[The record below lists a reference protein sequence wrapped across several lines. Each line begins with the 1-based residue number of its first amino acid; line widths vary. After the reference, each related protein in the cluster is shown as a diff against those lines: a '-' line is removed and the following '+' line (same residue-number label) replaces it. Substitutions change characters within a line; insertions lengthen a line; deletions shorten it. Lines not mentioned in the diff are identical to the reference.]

1 MASSKEAELA
11 SAYASCVRLA
21 RAHYENFP
29 VASWVLPRQMRPHI
43 AAIYTFARIADD
55 FADEGTVEPEERLQR
70 LDVWRRRLRHSLSSV
85 SDGSFQSHAVD
96 LQSTTAISADQKALF
111 LALANTIQTRRL
123 PVTLFE
129 DLLSAFEQDVVVHR
143 YQSWDQLLD
152 YCSRSANPVGRLVLR
167 VAGHNDPS
175 LDRASDC
182 LCTAL
187 QLTNFWQDFA
197 RDYSAGRLYLPAD
210 TSDAVGADEADL
222 DVGRLTPAWQEALA
236 LASARTRDLFLEG
249 RDVCDGVGGRLS
261 MELRLTWLGGVRI
274 LERLERNGFDVFARR
289 PKLGWRDGAVMLWR
303 TMTWAAAK
311 DG

>member
-29 VASWVLPRQMRPHI
+29 VASWILPRQMRPHI
-43 AAIYTFARIADD
+43 AAIYMFARIADD

-96 LQSTTAISADQKALF
+96 LQSATAISADQKALF

-303 TMTWAAAK
+303 TMTWPAAK

>member
-11 SAYASCVRLA
+11 SAYASCARLA

-29 VASWVLPRQMRPHI
+29 VASWILPRQMRPHI
-43 AAIYTFARIADD
+43 AAIYMFARIADD

-96 LQSTTAISADQKALF
+96 LQSATAISADQKALF

-303 TMTWAAAK
+303 TMTWPAAK

>member
-29 VASWVLPRQMRPHI
+29 VASWILPRQMRPHI
-43 AAIYTFARIADD
+43 AAIYMFARIADD

-70 LDVWRRRLRHSLSSV
+70 LDAWRRRLRHSLSSV

>member
-1 MASSKEAELA
+1 MASSKEAEIA
-11 SAYASCVRLA
+11 SAYASCARLA

-29 VASWVLPRQMRPHI
+29 VASWILPRQMRPHI
-43 AAIYTFARIADD
+43 AAIYMFARIADD

-70 LDVWRRRLRHSLSSV
+70 LDAWRRRLRHSLSSA

-123 PVTLFE
+123 PVTLFD

-210 TSDAVGADEADL
+210 TSAAVGADEADL
-222 DVGRLTPAWQEALA
+222 DGGRLTPAWQEALA
-236 LASARTRDLFLEG
+236 LVSARTRDLFLEG

-261 MELRLTWLGGVRI
+261 MELRLTWLGGLRV
-274 LERLERNGFDVFARR
+274 LERLEHNGFDVFARR
-289 PKLGWRDGAVMLWR
+289 PTLGWRDGAVMLWR

-311 DG
+311 DR

>member
-1 MASSKEAELA
+1 
-11 SAYASCVRLA
+11 
-21 RAHYENFP
+21 
-29 VASWVLPRQMRPHI
+29 
-43 AAIYTFARIADD
+43 
-55 FADEGTVEPEERLQR
+55 
-70 LDVWRRRLRHSLSSV
+70 
-85 SDGSFQSHAVD
+85 
-96 LQSTTAISADQKALF
+96 
-111 LALANTIQTRRL
+111 
-123 PVTLFE
+123 
-129 DLLSAFEQDVVVHR
+129 VVHR

-236 LASARTRDLFLEG
+236 LVSARTRDLFLEG

>member
-11 SAYASCVRLA
+11 SAYASCARLA

-29 VASWVLPRQMRPHI
+29 VASWILPRQMRPHI
-43 AAIYTFARIADD
+43 AAIYMFARIADD

-96 LQSTTAISADQKALF
+96 LQSATAISADQKALF

-222 DVGRLTPAWQEALA
+222 EVGRLTPAWQEALA
-236 LASARTRDLFLEG
+236 LVSARTRDLFLEG

>member
-1 MASSKEAELA
+1 MASSTEAELA
-11 SAYASCVRLA
+11 SAYASCARLA

-29 VASWVLPRQMRPHI
+29 VASWMLPRQMRPHI
-43 AAIYTFARIADD
+43 AAIYMFARIADD
-55 FADEGTVEPEERLQR
+55 FADEGAVEPEERLQR
-70 LDVWRRRLRHSLSSV
+70 LDAWRRRLRHSLSGV
-85 SDGSFQSHAVD
+85 SDGWFQPNVVD
-96 LQSTTAISADQKALF
+96 SQSTTAVSADQKSLF
-111 LALANTIQTRRL
+111 LALANTIQSRRL
-123 PVTLFE
+123 PVALFE

-167 VAGHNDPS
+167 VAGHDDPA

-210 TSDAVGADEADL
+210 DTDAVGADEADL
-222 DVGRLTPAWQEALA
+222 AVGRLTPAWQEALA
-236 LASARTRDLFLEG
+236 LVSARTRELFAEG

-261 MELRLTWLGGVRI
+261 MELRLTWLGGVGI
-274 LERLERNGFDVFARR
+274 LERLERSGFDVFAQR
-289 PKLGWRDGAVMLWR
+289 PTLGWRDGAGMLWR
-303 TMTWAAAK
+303 TVTW
-311 DG
+311 GRG

>member
-1 MASSKEAELA
+1 MASSTEAELA
-11 SAYASCVRLA
+11 SAYASCARLA

-29 VASWVLPRQMRPHI
+29 VASWMLPRQMRPHI
-43 AAIYTFARIADD
+43 AAIYMFARIADD
-55 FADEGTVEPEERLQR
+55 FADEGAVEPEERLQR
-70 LDVWRRRLRHSLSSV
+70 LDAWRRRLRHSLSGA
-85 SDGSFQSHAVD
+85 SDGWFQSNVVD
-96 LQSTTAISADQKALF
+96 SQSTTAVSADQKSLF
-111 LALANTIQTRRL
+111 LALANTIQSRRL
-123 PVTLFE
+123 PVALFE

-167 VAGHNDPS
+167 VAGHDDPA

-197 RDYSAGRLYLPAD
+197 RDYSAGRLYLPTDD
-210 TSDAVGADEADL
+210 TDAVGADEADL
-222 DVGRLTPAWQEALA
+222 AVGRLTPAWQEALA
-236 LASARTRDLFLEG
+236 LVSARTRELFAEG

-274 LERLERNGFDVFARR
+274 LERLERSGFDVFVQR
-289 PKLGWRDGAVMLWR
+289 PTLGWRDGAGMLWR
-303 TMTWAAAK
+303 TVTW
-311 DG
+311 GRG